1 MSVLIVVGFWM
12 MLISILGMMLISILA
27 IMLDI
32 FPLKY
37 RSEASFR
44 DRCMFA
50 MSLFCLACWIVA
62 SILFAFKL
70 V

>member
-1 MSVLIVVGFWM
+1 MAVLIVVGFWM
-12 MLISILGMMLISILA
+12 MLIGILV
-27 IMLDI
+27 IMFDI
-32 FPLKY
+32 FPSKS
-37 RSEASFR
+37 RSEASFG

-50 MSLFCLACWIVA
+50 MSLFGLAFWIVA